1 MMNATGRQGEK
12 EGGIGLFLGIL
23 HTVEPPGSSK
33 QVVVI
38 RADMAN
44 KEVAISLTDKEFS

>member
-1 MMNATGRQGEK
+1 MT
-12 EGGIGLFLGIL
+12 LDVFLGIL
-23 HTVEPPGSSK
+23 HTVEPPGPSK

-38 RADMAN
+38 SADMAN

>member
-1 MMNATGRQGEK
+1 MSV
-12 EGGIGLFLGIL
+12 FLGIL
-23 HTVEPPGSSK
+23 HTVESPGSSP

-44 KEVAISLTDKEFS
+44 KEVAISLTDKEFR